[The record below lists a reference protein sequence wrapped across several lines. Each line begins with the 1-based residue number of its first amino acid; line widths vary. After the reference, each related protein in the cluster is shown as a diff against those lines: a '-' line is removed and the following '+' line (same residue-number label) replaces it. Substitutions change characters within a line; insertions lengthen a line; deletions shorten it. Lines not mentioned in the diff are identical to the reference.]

1 MTQIEGLW
9 PVRILIADDH
19 QAIREGLVS
28 LLRACH
34 EFRIVGQ
41 TSSTPQAIDKI
52 AKLRPDVILLD
63 LRLPECDGLA
73 TCRTLQSHA
82 PEIPVII
89 LTSYQEEDYSV
100 KALSVGAW
108 GCLSKIAS
116 LEEIIGAARS
126 VELGQRSSP
135 HAGKLPVLPP
145 HLTVPYI

>member
-1 MTQIEGLW
+1 MTETIR
-9 PVRILIADDH
+9 VLIADDDP
-19 QAIREGLVS
+19 LVRDS
-28 LLRACH
+28 LRALI
-34 EFRIVGQ
+34 ETEPGMDAVGEAADGIEAVLKARSLQ
-41 TSSTPQAIDKI
+41 
-52 AKLRPDVILLD
+52 PDVILLD